1 MTSHMNSN
9 KTNNVESK
17 HGDFD
22 GEMDEIPETDLS
34 IRVRPYI
41 YEPLKVGVRITIIP
55 IRKARRSQRKI
66 QTAQVTIYTWDRR
79 EVRICLERFSFSDR
93 NIQYS
98 IYELINSAFQYYEV
112 KFLENDHIKS
122 NLDLVIA
129 IWSL

>member
-55 IRKARRSQRKI
+55 IRKARRSQKE
-66 QTAQVTIYTWDRR
+66 DP
-79 EVRICLERFSFSDR
+79 DGPG
-93 NIQYS
+93 
-98 IYELINSAFQYYEV
+98 
-112 KFLENDHIKS
+112 D
-122 NLDLVIA
+122 DLYLR
-129 IWSL
+129 STSHLS